1 VGLLVCDASAVE
13 KSVVSTDALSMDFKG
28 HLALD
33 SLDVNIGSG
42 VTGLVG
48 SNGAGKTTLFN
59 ILLGLITPTSGT
71 ALVAGLDPI
80 KRGAAVRARIGFS
93 PERNILPE
101 DMQAYEF
108 VRHLS
113 QVRGL
118 PAAEARS
125 RSSDALWLV
134 GLGEERLR
142 PLGTMS
148 TGQRQR
154 VKLAQALASDPT
166 LIFLD
171 EPTDGL
177 DPVQR
182 DEMLEL
188 IGTIHADFGIDII
201 VSSHVLEEVE
211 RVCDSVV
218 VLDAGRC
225 VITGS
230 VSELIGVI
238 DTAIEIELVEIQD
251 DGSIAAV
258 VAWLRDAGHEAT
270 LNGHVIRL
278 TGESDEMFDVARDAI
293 ATIGARVRRFGRHRT
308 SLEEVFL
315 SASTKTGRPAP
326 YAMSNRDEQ

>member
-1 VGLLVCDASAVE
+1 
-13 KSVVSTDALSMDFKG
+13 MDFKG

-33 SLDVNIGSG
+33 SLDVSIGSG

-48 SNGAGKTTLFN
+48 ANGAGKTTLFN

-71 ALVAGLDPI
+71 AMVAGLDPI
-80 KRGAAVRARIGFS
+80 KDGASVRARIGFS
-93 PERNILPE
+93 PERNILPD

-118 PAAEARS
+118 PKSEARS

-188 IGTIHADFGIDII
+188 IGSIHGDFGIDVV

-225 VITGS
+225 VVAGS
-230 VSELIGVI
+230 VTDLVHSSETSV
-238 DTAIEIELVEIQD
+238 DIELVELASD
-251 DGSIAAV
+251 NSPAAV
-258 VAWLRDAGHEAT
+258 AEWLQAAGHT
-270 LNGHVIRL
+270 VTQDGVHL
-278 TGESDEMFDVARDAI
+278 TIAGDSDAVFDAARDAVA
-293 ATIGARVRRFGRHRT
+293 ATGARIRRFGKRRI
-308 SLEEVFL
+308 SLEEVFIT
-315 SASTKTGRPAP
+315 AGENADGPAP
-326 YAMSNRDEQ
+326 YASSTRTDR

>member
-1 VGLLVCDASAVE
+1 
-13 KSVVSTDALSMDFKG
+13 MDFKG

-33 SLDVNIGSG
+33 SLEVSIGTG

-48 SNGAGKTTLFN
+48 ANGAGKTTLFN

-71 ALVAGLDPI
+71 ARVAGLDPI
-80 KRGAAVRARIGFS
+80 KDGAAVRARIGFS
-93 PERNILPE
+93 PERNVLPE
-101 DMQAYEF
+101 EMQAYEF
-108 VRHLS
+108 VRHLA

-118 PAAEARS
+118 PKSEARS

-134 GLGEERLR
+134 GLGEERFR
-142 PLGTMS
+142 ALGTMS

-188 IGTIHADFGIDII
+188 IGNIHADFGIDVI

-211 RVCDSVV
+211 RVCDNVV
-218 VLDAGRC
+218 VLDEGRC
-225 VITGS
+225 VVAGS
-230 VSELIGVI
+230 VTDLIETTDASV
-238 DTAIEIELVEIQD
+238 EIELVEVLG
-251 DGSIAAV
+251 DGTPDAV
-258 VAWLRDAGHEAT
+258 TAWLEEAGHAVTRNGTT
-270 LNGHVIRL
+270 LVVSGDDDAV
-278 TGESDEMFDVARDAI
+278 FDAARDAVA
-293 ATIGARVRRFGRHRT
+293 ATGARVRRFGKRRI
-308 SLEEVFL
+308 SLEEVFIT
-315 SASTKTGRPAP
+315 AGEGADGPAP
-326 YAMSNRDEQ
+326 YASSTRTDL